1 MSGPPFDP
9 IDRAAQL
16 WRERWGP
23 DAAPVEMVTATAIMR
38 VQQLVLGRLDALV
51 GAHGLTFA
59 RYEALVLLAFSG
71 SGRLPMSLI
80 GERLM
85 VHPTSATSI
94 VRRLQA
100 QGFVDRIPNPSD
112 GRGTLAVI
120 TDRGRAAMTA
130 ATADLVADRF
140 GLGMLTGTQHH
151 DLAEALRQ
159 IRAGRNDLPPTSGE
173 PASDAEPGA
182 PG

>member
-9 IDRAAQL
+9 IDHAAQL

-120 TDRGRAAMTA
+120 TDRGR
-130 ATADLVADRF
+130 RF